1 MKNTLLLNKIK
12 KSYRIFSKF
21 FLILFIKIIY
31 PLFRILGIKI
41 SPPYNKVSNLDYI
54 YSPETRRLVFNMKK
68 KESFNKILVDTSFN
82 SSFLCELGKKY
93 STNKSSLNLKGHRS
107 GFTGFYNLFFSRLKD
122 KEINFAEIGIEKNG
136 SIKMWREFFPLAN
149 IHAFEFDEEKIQE
162 AKKDKLKNTFYHKID
177 VRNNLSI
184 VESFKETNLKFDV
197 IIDDST
203 HTFKDQI
210 NIVNNCKEYLK
221 NNGILILEDIYRER
235 KGYAELD
242 YYNSLREI
250 KHLFY
255 EIVFIE
261 TRHINNYTAGWKNE
275 KILFFVKNDKK
286 I

>member
-1 MKNTLLLNKIK
+1 MMTDIKVNKVK
-12 KSYRIFSKF
+12 KSFRIFSKF
-21 FLILFIKIIY
+21 LLILFVKSIY
-31 PLFRILGIKI
+31 PLFRIMGIKI
-41 SPPYNKVSNLDYI
+41 SPPYNKVKNLDFI
-54 YSPETRRLVFNMKK
+54 YSTETRRLVFDI
-68 KESFNKILVDTSFN
+68 KEKELFNKIVIDTSLN
-82 SSFLCELGKKY
+82 NSFLCELGKKY
-93 STNKSSLNLKGHRS
+93 FTNKSPINLKGHRS
-107 GFTGFYNLFFSRLKD
+107 GFTGFYNLFFSGLKN
-122 KEINFAEIGIEKNG
+122 KEINFAEIGIEKNS

-184 VESFKETNLKFDV
+184 VESFKETNSKFDV

-235 KGYAELD
+235 KGYTELD